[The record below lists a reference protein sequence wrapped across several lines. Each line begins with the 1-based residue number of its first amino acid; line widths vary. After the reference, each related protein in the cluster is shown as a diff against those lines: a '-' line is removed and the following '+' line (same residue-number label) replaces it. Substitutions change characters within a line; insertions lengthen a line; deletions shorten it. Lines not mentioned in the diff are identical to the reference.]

1 MSDTLGQLRSLTTA
15 LVLLAGGCAAARGEQ
30 LVTTISAPVVQ
41 INSTYT
47 GAELVVFGV
56 IERDGRNVAR
66 GEGYDI
72 VVTARGPEGNTV
84 VRETVRF
91 GPIWVNLNQRKF
103 VNVPATL
110 AVLSSRPVVEIA
122 DASLRRRYRLGLD
135 MQVGPGGTDPAWDAP
150 FIEALIRLKR
160 EGGLYVQEP
169 AGVSFL
175 TPSVFRATVP
185 VPATAP
191 VGDYTVDV
199 SLLVGGVELTRS
211 STGFQVAKVGFEA
224 TVAREARSHAWLYG
238 LLTVGVALAFGYV
251 ATIIFRRD

>member
-1 MSDTLGQLRSLTTA
+1 MRGGGLRRGL
-15 LVLLAGGCAAARGEQ
+15 AAAALLLGCCWAGRAQAET

-41 INSTYT
+41 ITSTYT

-84 VRETVRF
+84 VREKVRF
-91 GPIWVNLNQRKF
+91 GPIWMNLDQRKF
-103 VNVPATL
+103 VGVPATL
-110 AVLSSRPVVEIA
+110 AVLSSRPLAEIA
-122 DASLRRRYRLGLD
+122 DGNLRKRYRLGLD

-160 EGGLYVQEP
+160 EGGLYVQDP

-191 VGDYTVDV
+191 VGDYRVDV
-199 SLLVGGVELTRS
+199 SLLAGGVELTRA

-224 TVAREARSHAWLYG
+224 AVARYARLHSWLYG
-238 LLTVGVALAFGYV
+238 LLAVGIALAFGYV